1 MLDLSRHK
9 KRKVLV
15 VDSNFLDG
23 TTANGRAV
31 NELSVALEDNNLQ
44 TVRAATFEDGV
55 ATISSDASI
64 CCVFVD
70 WTSGGNDDASHSQAS
85 ALLSAIRFR
94 NKSVP
99 VLLMAEHACIDTLSI
114 ETMQMVNEF
123 VWMHEDTAEFIA
135 ARAVSLIKKYYD
147 QLLPPFTRALFDYT
161 QNSPEYSWAAP
172 GHQGG
177 VAFTKTAV
185 GREFLDFFGENLF
198 RTDTGIER
206 GSLGSLLDHSGPIRD
221 SEVYAA
227 RIFGAHRSYSVLNG
241 TSGSNRAVMA
251 AVIGERQIA
260 LCDRNCHKSIE
271 QGLVMT
277 GAVPVFFI
285 PTRNRY
291 GIIGPIP
298 KAQLTARAI
307 KDKIARHPL
316 KALAESDKPVYA
328 VITNCTYDGM
338 CYNAVQAQTLLAK
351 SVDQIHF
358 DEAWYAYAR
367 FNPLY
372 RDRFAMRGNPAD
384 HDPNGP
390 TVFATQ
396 STHKLLAALSQ
407 ASYIHIRNGKKPV
420 EHSRFNE
427 SYMLQATTSPLY
439 AIIAANEVGAA
450 MMDGPQGESLTQEV
464 INEAVDFR
472 LALAK
477 AHAELQAKG
486 EWFFSPWN
494 APNVIDDVTGKK
506 VPFINASKQQLT
518 TDPGCWVLK
527 PGEAWHGFEQL
538 ENDWCMLDPIK
549 AGILSPGMGD
559 DGEMLANGIPA
570 AMVTAFLSQN
580 SIVPSRTTDFMVL
593 CLFSVGVTKGKWGTL
608 INVLLEFKQHYD
620 NNSPLTLCLPEL
632 AAAHA
637 ERYAGMGLKDLS
649 DEMFGY
655 MKTSQMDKL
664 QSAAFSKL
672 PTPVKLPRAAFQ
684 DQMAGRCEHVT
695 LDKLAGRVSAVGVIP
710 YPPGIPI
717 VMPGESFGAD
727 DEPWLSYILS
737 IAHWS
742 KQFPG
747 FEKELEGAQFEQGE
761 YRIWVLSETG
771 AA

>member
-1 MLDLSRHK
+1 MIDLGHHN

-15 VDSNFLDG
+15 VDSNIPHDD
-23 TTANGRAV
+23 TANGRAV
-31 NELSVALEDNNLQ
+31 SELIVALKECNLQ
-44 TVRAATFEDGV
+44 VIGAATFEDGI
-55 ATISSDASI
+55 ATVSSDASI

-70 WTSGGNDDASHSQAS
+70 WTSGGNNDASHSQAS
-85 ALLSAIRFR
+85 ALLDAIRSH
-94 NKSVP
+94 NKRMP
-99 VLLMAEHACIDTLSI
+99 ILLMAEHSCIDTLTLNI
-114 ETMQMVNEF
+114 MQMVNEF

-135 ARAVSLIKKYYD
+135 GRAVSLIKKYYD

-206 GSLGSLLDHSGPIRD
+206 GSLGSLLDHSGPIKD
-221 SEVYAA
+221 SEAYAA

-251 AVIGERQIA
+251 AVIGDRQLV

-277 GAVPVFFI
+277 GAVPVFFT

-298 KAQLTARAI
+298 KAQFAPKAI
-307 KDKIARHPL
+307 KERIARHPL
-316 KALAESDKPVYA
+316 NDLAESQNPVYA
-328 VITNCTYDGM
+328 VVTNCTYDGM
-338 CYNAVQAQTLLAK
+338 CYNAAQAETLLAK

-372 RDRFAMRGNPAD
+372 RDRFAMRGDPAD
-384 HDPNGP
+384 HDPAGP

-407 ASYIHIRNGKKPV
+407 ASYIHIRNGKIPV

-464 INEAVDFR
+464 IDEAVDFR

-477 AHAELQAKG
+477 AHAELQAQG

-494 APNVIDDVTGKK
+494 ATEIVSLDTGKK
-506 VPFINASKQQLT
+506 IPFINATRQQLG
-518 TDPGCWVLK
+518 TDPDCWVLK
-527 PGEAWHGFEQL
+527 PGDVWHGFEQI
-538 ENDWCMLDPIK
+538 DDGWCMLDPIK
-549 AGILSPGMGD
+549 VGILSPGMGD
-559 DGEMLANGIPA
+559 DGEMLAQGIPA
-570 AMVTAFLSQN
+570 AVVTAFLGQN
-580 SIVPSRTTDFMVL
+580 DIVPSRTTDFMVL

-620 NNSPLTLCLPEL
+620 RNSPLTLCLPNL
-632 AAAHA
+632 AVAHA
-637 ERYAGMGLKDLS
+637 ERYAGLGLKDLC
-649 DEMFGY
+649 DEMFNY

-664 QSAAFSKL
+664 QSAAFGQL
-672 PTPVKLPRAAFQ
+672 PLPVKLPRTAFQ
-684 DQMAGRCEHVT
+684 DLMAGRCEHLT
-695 LDKLAGRVSAVGVIP
+695 LDKLANRVSAVGVIP

-717 VMPGESFGAD
+717 VMPGESFGSNKQ
-727 DEPWLSYILS
+727 PWLSYILS
-737 IAHWS
+737 IAHWGER
-742 KQFPG
+742 FPG
-747 FEKELEGAQFEQGE
+747 FEKELEGAQFEHGQ
-761 YRIWVLSETG
+761 YRIWVLKE
-771 AA
+771 

>member
-1 MLDLSRHK
+1 MIDLSRHK

-15 VDSNFLDG
+15 VDSNITDVN
-23 TTANGRAV
+23 TANGRAV
-31 NELSVALEDNNLQ
+31 RELIEVLEDTNL
-44 TVRAATFEDGV
+44 TVIPAVTFEDGI
-55 ATISSDASI
+55 ATITSDASI

-70 WTSGGNDDASHSQAS
+70 WTSGGNDDASHSQAF
-85 ALLSAIRFR
+85 ALLKEIRRR
-94 NKSVP
+94 NKGVP
-99 VLLMAEHACIDTLSI
+99 VLLMAEHSCIDTLTLD
-114 ETMQMVNEF
+114 TMKMVNEF

-135 ARAVSLIKKYYD
+135 ARSVALIDKYYD
-147 QLLPPFTRALFDYT
+147 QLLPPFTKALFNYT
-161 QNSPEYSWAAP
+161 KYSPEYSWAAP

-206 GSLGSLLDHSGPIRD
+206 GALGSLLDHSGPIKE
-221 SEVYAA
+221 SETYAA
-227 RIFGAHRSYSVLNG
+227 RVFGSHQSYSVLNG
-241 TSGSNRAVMA
+241 TSGSNRAIMT
-251 AVIGERQIA
+251 AVVGDGQFA

-277 GAVPVFFI
+277 GGIPVFFI
-285 PTRNRY
+285 PTRNRF

-298 KAQLTARAI
+298 KSQFMAESIQQ
-307 KDKIARHPL
+307 KIDEHPL
-316 KALAESDKPVYA
+316 KKLATDPKPIYA
-328 VITNCTYDGM
+328 VVTNCTYDGM
-338 CYNAVQAQTLLAK
+338 CYNAKQAQDLLAK
-351 SVDQIHF
+351 SVDNIHF

-367 FNPLY
+367 FNPFY
-372 RDRFAMRGNPAD
+372 RDRYAMRGNPAD
-384 HDPNGP
+384 HDPEGP
-390 TVFATQ
+390 TVFATH

-450 MMDGPQGESLTQEV
+450 MMDGKQGESLTQEV

-472 LALAK
+472 MALAK
-477 AHAELQAKG
+477 VHAAFSAQG

-494 APNVIDDVTGKK
+494 APDVVDVKTGKK
-506 VPFINASKQQLT
+506 IPFINASKEQLT
-518 TDPGCWVLK
+518 TDPSCWVLR
-527 PGEAWHGFEQL
+527 PGESWHGFDQL
-538 ENDWCMLDPIK
+538 DDDWCMLDPIK
-549 AGILSPGMGD
+549 AGILAPGMGD
-559 DGEMLANGIPA
+559 DGKMLENGIPA
-570 AMVTAFLSQN
+570 AMVTAFLSQHG
-580 SIVPSRTTDFMVL
+580 IVPSRTTDFMVL

-620 NNSPLTLCLPEL
+620 DNSPLTLCLPDL
-632 AAAHA
+632 ASYNAA
-637 ERYAGMGLKDLS
+637 RYAGMGLKDLC
-649 DEMFGY
+649 DEMFAY

-664 QSAAFSKL
+664 QSEAFGKI

-684 DQMAGRCEHVT
+684 DHMAGRCEHLT

-717 VMPGESFGAD
+717 VMPGESFGAKND
-727 DEPWLSYILS
+727 PWLSYIRS
-737 IAHWS
+737 IAQWGE
-742 KQFPG
+742 KFPG
-747 FEKELEGAQFEQGE
+747 FEKELEGAEFKDGQ
-761 YRIWVLSETG
+761 YHIWVLKN
-771 AA
+771 